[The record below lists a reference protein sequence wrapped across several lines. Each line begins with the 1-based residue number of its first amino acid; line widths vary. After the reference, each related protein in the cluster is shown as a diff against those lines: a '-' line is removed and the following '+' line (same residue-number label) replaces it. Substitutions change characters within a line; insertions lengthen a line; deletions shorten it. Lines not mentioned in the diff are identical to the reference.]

1 MAKFLRNQGRI
12 GLRSTLDRIARACVS
27 VGITANGVTL
37 ASTVIVVAASVT
49 LIPTG
54 YWLWALVVLLIAC
67 LGDVLDGSIAR
78 ISGNSGR
85 FGALL
90 DSVCDR
96 LADGAILGSMAFFF
110 ALHDRYLEAAVAL
123 ACLVTSEVVS
133 YAKARAEGLG
143 ATCDVGMVERLERL
157 ILIGVAGLLEIVGV
171 PYGALAALVV
181 LAVLSFA
188 TIVQRLVHT
197 KAQLSS

>member
-1 MAKFLRNQGRI
+1 MAKFLRNQGRT
-12 GLRSTLDRIARACVS
+12 GLRSILDHIARACVS

-37 ASTVIVVAASVT
+37 ACTVIVVAASVT

-110 ALHDRYLEAAVAL
+110 ALHDRYLEMAVAL

-171 PYGALAALVV
+171 PYGALAVLTV
-181 LAVLSFA
+181 LALLSFA
-188 TIVQRLVHT
+188 TIAQRLVHT

>member
-1 MAKFLRNQGRI
+1 MAKFLRDRGRS
-12 GLRSTLDRIARACVS
+12 GLRNFLDRIARACIS

-37 ASTVIVVAASVT
+37 ASTIIVIAASVT

-54 YWLWALVVLLIAC
+54 YWIWAFIVLLIAC

-78 ISGNSGR
+78 ISGTSGTY
-85 FGALL
+85 GALL

-96 LADGAILGSMAFFF
+96 LADGAILGGVAFYF
-110 ALHDRYLEAAVAL
+110 ALHDRYIEMGVAL

-133 YAKARAEGLG
+133 YVKARAEGLG
-143 ATCDVGMVERLERL
+143 ATCDVGIVERLERL
-157 ILIGVAGLLEIVGV
+157 VLIGIAGLLEITGV
-171 PYGALAALVV
+171 PYGALVTLSL

-188 TIVQRLVHT
+188 TIVQRLIHS
-197 KAQLSS
+197 KAQLHT